1 VHKAPFFYLGK
12 RKKTG
17 LQFAKRRYNVYTLL
31 YIISDF
37 RKMDLQIAKWGNS
50 LALRIP
56 ADYVR
61 SIGIKEGDHVQ
72 ASLTMDGGISI
83 RAAKWDRKAFANE
96 LHKVRESTTMGE
108 SVVEELRRGAR
119 Y

>member
-1 VHKAPFFYLGK
+1 M
-12 RKKTG
+12 
-17 LQFAKRRYNVYTLL
+17 N
-31 YIISDF
+31 
-37 RKMDLQIAKWGNS
+37 LQIAKWGNS

-72 ASLTMDGGISI
+72 ANMTIDGGISI
-83 RAAKWDRKAFANE
+83 RAIKWNRKAFASE
-96 LHKVRESTTMGE
+96 LKKSREDMPMGE
-108 SVVEELRRGAR
+108 SVMEELRRGAR